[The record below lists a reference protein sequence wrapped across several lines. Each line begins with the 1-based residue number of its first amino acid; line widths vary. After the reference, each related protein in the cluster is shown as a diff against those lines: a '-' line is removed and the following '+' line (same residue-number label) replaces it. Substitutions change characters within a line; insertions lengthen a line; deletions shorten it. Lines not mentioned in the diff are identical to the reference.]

1 MTPVE
6 LDAACAAACPHCA
19 VGNRPRFRPETQ
31 EYVHDYAARDSD
43 VLTPGLAKQGG
54 PVRLARGTFAHTFCL
69 ATSLRREHRE

>member
-6 LDAACAAACPHCA
+6 LDAACAAVCPHCA
-19 VGNRPRFRPETQ
+19 VGNRPRFRPETT
-31 EYVHDYAARDSD
+31 EFVHDYAARDSD

-69 ATSLRREHRE
+69 ATNLRREHRV